1 MLDWSYVGS
10 YSVKTRVLRAKLILS
25 AALQGQYC
33 ATFLASADAT
43 FEEDVA
49 DTLAGSKRA
58 GLVVLSADLHLV
70 VDDRVADT
78 PFFLLG

>member
-1 MLDWSYVGS
+1 MLTRFAIIQFARGDVG
-10 YSVKTRVLRAKLILS
+10 
-25 AALQGQYC
+25 QC
-33 ATFLASADAT
+33 LAMT
-43 FEEDVA
+43 FE
-49 DTLAGSKRA
+49 GSERA